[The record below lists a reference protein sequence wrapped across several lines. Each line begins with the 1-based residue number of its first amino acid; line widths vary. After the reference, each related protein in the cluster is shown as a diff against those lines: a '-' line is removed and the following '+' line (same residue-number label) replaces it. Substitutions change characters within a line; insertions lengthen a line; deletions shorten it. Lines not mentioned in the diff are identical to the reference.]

1 MPRARG
7 IQRAARVLSQL
18 FTIGGSMNRKTTVVA
33 LAFAMLAAPSLAQQ
47 SSMTFFVTSA
57 RVSLHW

>member
-1 MPRARG
+1 
-7 IQRAARVLSQL
+7 
-18 FTIGGSMNRKTTVVA
+18 MNRKTTVVA